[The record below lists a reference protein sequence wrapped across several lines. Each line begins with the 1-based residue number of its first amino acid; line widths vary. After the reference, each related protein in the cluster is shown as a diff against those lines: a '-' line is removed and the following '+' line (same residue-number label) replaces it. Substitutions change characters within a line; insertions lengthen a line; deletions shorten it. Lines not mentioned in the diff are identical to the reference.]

1 MIPFSRPYVSK
12 YTSFHVGEALKN
24 QIQQGDGWYSNVVT
38 QKIEEMYQ
46 DFTCLL
52 VPSCTSALELSLMI
66 IDLKPGDEVIV
77 PSFTFPSVA
86 TAITKF
92 WATPV
97 FCDINSDSGC
107 IELDGIEKLINRNTK
122 AITWVNYGGNRPSL
136 IALSKISKDYN
147 LILIEDAAHNFGEA
161 TRGGV
166 NKEFQSDF
174 VAFSFH
180 ASKNVQCGEGGALL
194 IRNPK
199 FASKARIMR
208 EKGTN
213 RHEFQLGKVSKYSWV
228 DRGSSYLLAEVN
240 CAILWSQIEEFDYIQ
255 SKRNAIVT
263 KYSKELQS
271 IEDTW
276 GWKILRLNDQAAH
289 IFALVA
295 PEGKVRN
302 EFMAKIR
309 GFGITAVSHYEDLSS
324 SPAGKRYGKRSTSCK
339 NSMFLSERLVRLPLF
354 VDLKENELDR
364 IIDCTKE
371 VISQIE
377 TS

>member
-1 MIPFSRPYVSK
+1 MSTNMISFSRPYVSK
-12 YTSFHVGEALKN
+12 HTSFHVGEALKN
-24 QIQQGDGWYSNVVT
+24 QIQQGDGWYSNLVT
-38 QKIEEMYQ
+38 QKIEEMYP
-46 DFTCLL
+46 DLTCLL

-107 IELDGIEKLINRNTK
+107 IELEGIEKLININTK

-136 IALSKISKDYN
+136 ISLSKIAKENN

-161 TRGGV
+161 TRV
-166 NKEFQSDF
+166 NREFQSDF

-180 ASKNVQCGEGGALL
+180 ATKNIQCGEGGALL

-240 CAILWSQIEEFDYIQ
+240 CAILWSQLQDIDFIFASRQRIVEEYSTKLSAIEEYDWEIM
-255 SKRNAIVT
+255 KLNNA
-263 KYSKELQS
+263 
-271 IEDTW
+271 
-276 GWKILRLNDQAAH
+276 AAH
-289 IFALVA
+289 IFALKA
-295 PEGKVRN
+295 PEKSARD
-302 EFMAKIR
+302 EFIHKMACQ
-309 GFGITAVSHYEDLSS
+309 GITTVSHYEDLAKSV
-324 SPAGKRYGKRSTSCK
+324 AGMKYGRSMNNCK
-339 NSMFLSERLVRLPLF
+339 NSIDLSERIVRLPLY
-354 VDLKENELDR
+354 VGLKDTDVEGVLEGVQSA
-364 IIDCTKE
+364 IKF
-371 VISQIE
+371 
-377 TS
+377 